1 LKSLLFSDKEVSLT
15 LEKIFETVE
24 EKNRMTIQKPLRS
37 EPVLELEILRQRIR
51 ELEARELQRKEVE
64 DLYRNVANSSYTG
77 FYIVQNRKL
86 QFVNPYLQ
94 KLTGYR
100 EEDLLGRDVLD
111 FLHPDDRKAVK
122 EKIAAILKTDRYF
135 PFEYRIMTR
144 EGDVKW
150 IMDSVSPISHNG
162 EPAVF
167 GNALDI
173 TERKQA
179 AEELRLSLNKLR
191 KTMESTVQAMS
202 VIVETRDPYT
212 SGHQEQVSR
221 LARAIGDEMG
231 LSEERLQA
239 IHMSAII
246 HDIGKIYVPAEIL
259 SKPGKLSDMEFQMMK
274 THPEVGY
281 NILKTIEFPYPVAM
295 IVYQHHE
302 RMNGSGYP
310 LGLIGK
316 DILMEARII
325 GVADVIDAMAA
336 HRPYRAAIGIEE
348 AMDEISQNRGFLY
361 DPLVVNACLKL
372 FKEKGFPFA

>member
-1 LKSLLFSDKEVSLT
+1 MNSFLFSDMSRRKIETAHGKNGMT
-15 LEKIFETVE
+15 L
-24 EKNRMTIQKPLRS
+24 QKPARS
-37 EPVLELEILRQRIR
+37 EPVLELEMLRQRIR
-51 ELEARELQRKEVE
+51 ELEARESQRKEME
-64 DLYRNVANSSYTG
+64 ELYRTVANSSYTG

-86 QFVNPYLQ
+86 RFVNPYLQ

-100 EEDLLGRDVLD
+100 EEDLLGRDVLE

-122 EKIAAILKTDRYF
+122 EIIVTILKTGRYS
-135 PFEYRIMTR
+135 PFEYRIITR
-144 EGDVKW
+144 DGETRW
-150 IMDSVSPISHNG
+150 IMDAISPISHNG

-179 AEELRLSLNKLR
+179 AEDLRRSLSKLE
-191 KTMESTVQAMS
+191 KTMESTIQAMA

-212 SGHQEQVSR
+212 SGHQEQVAR
-221 LARAIGDEMG
+221 LARAIGEEMG
-231 LSEERLQA
+231 LPDDRLRA
-239 IHMSAII
+239 IHMAAII

-281 NILKTIEFPYPVAM
+281 NILRNIEFPYPVAM

-310 LGLIGK
+310 LRLTGK

-336 HRPYRAAIGIEE
+336 HRPYRAAVGIEE
-348 AMDEISQNRGFLY
+348 AMNEISQHKGFLY
-361 DPLVVNACLKL
+361 DPLVVNACQKL

>member
-1 LKSLLFSDKEVSLT
+1 
-15 LEKIFETVE
+15 
-24 EKNRMTIQKPLRS
+24 MTIQKPLRS

-51 ELEARELQRKEVE
+51 ELEARESQRKEVE

-111 FLHPDDRKAVK
+111 FLHPEDRKAVK
-122 EKIAAILKTDRYF
+122 EKIVAILKTGRYF
-135 PFEYRIMTR
+135 SFEYRIMTR

-150 IMDSVSPISHNG
+150 IMDSISPITHNG

-191 KTMESTVQAMS
+191 KTMESTIQAMS

-221 LARAIGDEMG
+221 LARAIGEEMG

-246 HDIGKIYVPAEIL
+246 HDIGKIYIPAEIL

-310 LGLIGK
+310 LGLTGK